1 MHRDVDKNLYPHAEH
16 RLCTEIL
23 TSLYSH
29 AERFLRTEI
38 LTRIFTYKA
47 LPLPRDTDESL
58 YSYAERCR
66 RTEMLTNISIDMQ
79 SAASGQRC

>member
-1 MHRDVDKNLYPHAEH
+1 MHRDVDKNLYSHAEH
-16 RLCTEIL
+16 RLC
-23 TSLYSH
+23 
-29 AERFLRTEI
+29 TEI

-47 LPLPRDTDESL
+47 LPLPRDTDENL

>member
-1 MHRDVDKNLYPHAEH
+1 MHRNVDKNLYSHAEH

-38 LTRIFTYKA
+38 LTRIFTYT
-47 LPLPRDTDESL
+47 L
-58 YSYAERCR
+58 
-66 RTEMLTNISIDMQ
+66 
-79 SAASGQRC
+79 

>member
-1 MHRDVDKNLYPHAEH
+1 MHRNVDKNLYSHAEH

-47 LPLPRDTDESL
+47 LREKLEGGR
-58 YSYAERCR
+58 
-66 RTEMLTNISIDMQ
+66 
-79 SAASGQRC
+79 AALLQE